1 MSLTGKTKASSYK
14 DILQMNN
21 SNSGVDTSLRNVV
34 DGEGT
39 ASVLGLSDDNIQI
52 RPRNDDTTALINV
65 RDKDGNSLLVVD
77 SSNDLVKAGIGQHI
91 VNTQYAYFGANY
103 TTIDSFA
110 ANTHYPI
117 AFSSASGGLTATND
131 VEFGTGTDPATTF
144 TTSDTDTNYA
154 SQLVPMLWRV
164 PDNITI
170 DEIKH
175 FEGADAATGDT
186 TRMHLMSYTFNS
198 GATGA
203 LTAGALVAHTTGD
216 NTNAGNEQPYLK
228 DWTID
233 ITDGDIDAGKVLLC
247 FFRSDSI
254 NSDYSVSVTIKYHL
268 R

>member
-14 DILQMNN
+14 DLLQMNN
-21 SNSGVDTSLRNVV
+21 SNNGVDGTHRNVV

-39 ASVLGLSDDNIQI
+39 ASVLSLSEDRLIVQPKTSETTGAFLVVAMDDN
-52 RPRNDDTTALINV
+52 TLFA
-65 RDKDGNSLLVVD
+65 VD
-77 SSNDLVKAGIGQHI
+77 SSNDVVKAGIGQNI

-103 TTIDSFA
+103 STIDTFV
-110 ANTHYPI
+110 ANTHYPL

-131 VEFGTGTDPATTF
+131 VDFGTSTDPDTTF
-144 TTSDTDTNYA
+144 TTANTDTQYA
-154 SQLVPMLWRV
+154 SQLVPMMWRV

-175 FEGADAATGDT
+175 FEGADNATGDT
-186 TRMHLMSYTFNS
+186 TRMHLMSFTFNT

-203 LTAGALVAHTTGD
+203 LTSGAVVANTSAD

-228 DWTID
+228 DWTIGTAD
-233 ITDGDIDAGKVLLC
+233 VDAGKVLLC
-247 FFRSDSI
+247 MFRSDSV

>member
-1 MSLTGKTKASSYK
+1 MSLTGKTKASTYK
-14 DILQMNN
+14 DILQINN
-21 SNSGVDTSLRNVV
+21 SNNGIDTALRPIS
-34 DGEGT
+34 DGDGNE
-39 ASVLGLSDDNIQI
+39 SCLKISDDNVKIQ
-52 RPRNDDTTALINV
+52 PQNDDSPAVLGVTDNN
-65 RDKDGNSLLVVD
+65 GNLLLKVD

-103 TTIDSFA
+103 ADFSTLV
-110 ANTHYPI
+110 ANNHYPLP
-117 AFSSASGGLTATND
+117 FSAASGGASASND
-131 VEFGTGTDPATTF
+131 VSFGAGTDPASSF

-154 SQLVPMLWRV
+154 SQLVPMMWRV

-175 FEGADAATGDT
+175 FEGADAAAGDT

-203 LTAGALVAHTTGD
+203 LTAGAVVA
-216 NTNAGNEQPYLK
+216 NTSTEPFANAGSEQPYLQG
-228 DWTID
+228 WTIATED
-233 ITDGDIDAGKVLLC
+233 VDAGKVLLC

-254 NSDYSVSVTIKYHL
+254 NSDYSLSVTIKYHL

>member
-14 DILQMNN
+14 DLLQMNN
-21 SNSGVDTSLRNVV
+21 SNSGVDTTIRNVV

-39 ASVLGLSDDNIQI
+39 ASALYLSDDQAFIYPQ
-52 RPRNDDTTALINV
+52 NDDTIRV
-65 RDKDGNSLLVVD
+65 FKVVDKDMNALFNID
-77 SSNDLVKAGIGQHI
+77 SSNDLVRAGIGQHT

-110 ANTHYPI
+110 ANTHYPL
-117 AFSSASGGLTATND
+117 AFSSASGGLTAAND
-131 VEFGTGTDPATTF
+131 VDFGTGTGPDTTF
-144 TTSDTDTNYA
+144 TTADTDTQYA
-154 SQLVPMLWRV
+154 SQLVPMMWRV

-175 FEGADAATGDT
+175 FEGADNATGDT
-186 TRMHLMSYTFNS
+186 TRMHLMSFTFNT

-203 LTAGALVAHTTGD
+203 LTSGAVVANTSAD

-228 DWTID
+228 DWTIGTAD
-233 ITDGDIDAGKVLLC
+233 VDAGKVLLC
-247 FFRSDSI
+247 MFRSDSI

>member
-21 SNSGVDTSLRNVV
+21 SNSGIDTSTRNVV

-39 ASVLGLSDDNIQI
+39 ANVISMSDDNIQI
-52 RPRNDDTTALINV
+52 RPRNDDTTALLIV

-103 TTIDSFA
+103 THIDSFA
-110 ANTHYPI
+110 TNTHYPI
-117 AFSSASGGLTATND
+117 AFSAASGGFTVTND

-144 TTSDTDTNYA
+144 TTADTDTNYA
-154 SQLVPMLWRV
+154 SQLVPMMWRV

-175 FEGADAATGDT
+175 FEGADNATGDT

-203 LTAGALVAHTTGD
+203 LTSGAVVANTTAD

-228 DWTID
+228 DWTIG
-233 ITDGDIDAGKVLLC
+233 TEDIDAGKVLLC
-247 FFRSDSI
+247 FFRSDSV